1 MIHPGDMAGKG
12 PLGLKGAKP
21 RRSVRSAAA
30 PLRRAARGQTCTLR
44 LPCCVGG
51 TETVILAHLRFFG
64 WAGIAQKPSD
74 LLAVFACHACHDALD
89 RRNATTA
96 GLWGFE
102 DVLRALGETLLRQ
115 EAHGQITVG
124 RAKE

>member
-89 RRNATTA
+89 RRNAATA

-115 EAHGQITVG
+115 EAQGRITVG
-124 RAKE
+124 RANG